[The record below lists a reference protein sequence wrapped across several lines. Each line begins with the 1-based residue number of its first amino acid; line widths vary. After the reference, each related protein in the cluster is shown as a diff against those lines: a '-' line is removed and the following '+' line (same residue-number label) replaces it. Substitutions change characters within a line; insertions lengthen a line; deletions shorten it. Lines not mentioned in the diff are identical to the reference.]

1 MSDMTLRSFHNG
13 LRILTS
19 IDRHELVEANVI
31 DEDDEVEWPIFRSN
45 PHKWMIL
52 ADADQLAA
60 LWGVMK
66 KRGA

>member
-1 MSDMTLRSFHNG
+1 MSDMTLRQFHNG
-13 LRILTS
+13 LRVLTS
-19 IDRHELVEANVI
+19 IDRHELVDAGVI
-31 DEDDEVEWPIFRSN
+31 AEDDEVEWPIFRSN